1 MTLGHTDETQRNA
14 RETTTLSVECR
25 LAEMLA
31 PGREERHCPKRL
43 SWGFFIFQRYRSN
56 PRYDTRNKKY
66 TIS

>member
-43 SWGFFIFQRYRSN
+43 SWGFLFFNAIVRIPVKLLHAY
-56 PRYDTRNKKY
+56 
-66 TIS
+66 